1 MGSFWYGR
9 CHPIHTQGCHD
20 RCSRPPVGRGWR
32 DYLQGLVE
40 GQEVQVSR
48 IGRLP
53 VDVPAGV
60 QVNVQGSNVHIKGPK
75 GELQRTFSSLIG
87 IALEKNQ
94 VVITRGSDGPEERA
108 LHGTTRAVIANMVH
122 GVSAGFVV
130 VLEIEGV
137 GYRSEMDGKTLVLHV
152 GYSHP
157 VRMEPPA
164 GISFE
169 VELKTR
175 QIKVLGYDREVVG
188 QTAAEIRRVRPPEPY
203 HGKGI
208 RYAGEKIR
216 RKAGKAGKGA
226 K

>member
-1 MGSFWYGR
+1 
-9 CHPIHTQGCHD
+9 
-20 RCSRPPVGRGWR
+20 VA
-32 DYLQGLVE
+32 
-40 GQEVQVSR
+40 
-48 IGRLP
+48 
-53 VDVPAGV
+53 VPSSV
-60 QVNVQGSNVHIKGPK
+60 QVNVQGSNVHVKGPK
-75 GELQRTFSSLIG
+75 GELKRTFSGLIG
-87 IALEKNQ
+87 IALENGQ
-94 VVITRGSDGPEERA
+94 VVVTRKSDNPAERA
-108 LHGTTRAVIANMVH
+108 LHGTTRAVIANMVR
-122 GVSAGFVV
+122 GVSSGFE
-130 VLEIEGV
+130 VLLEVEGV
-137 GYRSEMDGKTLVLHV
+137 GYRAELQGKDLALFV

-157 VRMEPPA
+157 VKVEPPA

-169 VELKTR
+169 VDQKIR

>member
-1 MGSFWYGR
+1 M
-9 CHPIHTQGCHD
+9 
-20 RCSRPPVGRGWR
+20 
-32 DYLQGLVE
+32 
-40 GQEVQVSR
+40 SR

-53 VDVPAGV
+53 VAVPNGV
-60 QVNVQGSNVHIKGPK
+60 QVNVKGSDVHVKGPK
-75 GELQRTFSSLIG
+75 GELKRTFSSLVG
-87 IALEKNQ
+87 ITMENGQ
-94 VVITRGSDGPEERA
+94 VVITRKSDNAAERA
-108 LHGTTRAVIANMVH
+108 LHGTTRAVIANMVR
-122 GVSAGFVV
+122 GVSSGFEV
-130 VLEIEGV
+130 VLEVEGV
-137 GYRSEMDGKTLVLHV
+137 GYRAELQGKDLALFV

-157 VRMEPPA
+157 VKVPPPA

-169 VELKTR
+169 VDQKTR

-208 RYAGEKIR
+208 RYQGEKIR

>member
-1 MGSFWYGR
+1 
-9 CHPIHTQGCHD
+9 
-20 RCSRPPVGRGWR
+20 
-32 DYLQGLVE
+32 
-40 GQEVQVSR
+40 VSR

-60 QVNVQGSNVHIKGPK
+60 QVDVQGSNIHIKGPK
-75 GELQRTFSSLIG
+75 GELQRTFSPLIG
-87 IALEKNQ
+87 IALENNQ
-94 VVITRGSDGPEERA
+94 VVVSRNSDKQEERA

-122 GVSAGFVV
+122 GVSSGFEI
-130 VLEIEGV
+130 VLEVEGV
-137 GYRSEMDGKTLVLHV
+137 GYRSEMEGNTLILHV

-157 VRMEPPA
+157 VRIEPSD

-169 VELKTR
+169 SDAKTR
-175 QIKVLGYDREVVG
+175 QIKVIGFNREVVG

-226 K
+226 A

>member
-1 MGSFWYGR
+1 M
-9 CHPIHTQGCHD
+9 
-20 RCSRPPVGRGWR
+20 
-32 DYLQGLVE
+32 
-40 GQEVQVSR
+40 SR

-53 VDVPAGV
+53 VEIPASV
-60 QVNVQGSNVHIKGPK
+60 QVKVDGSNVHIKGPK

-87 IALEKNQ
+87 IALENNH
-94 VVITRGSDGPEERA
+94 VVLTRKSDNPEERA

-122 GVSAGFVV
+122 GVSTGFNV
-130 VLEIEGV
+130 VLEVEGV
-137 GYRSEMDGKTLVLHV
+137 GYRAEMDGKTLVLHV

-169 VELKTR
+169 TEQKTR

-188 QTAAEIRRVRPPEPY
+188 QTAAEVRRVRPPEPY